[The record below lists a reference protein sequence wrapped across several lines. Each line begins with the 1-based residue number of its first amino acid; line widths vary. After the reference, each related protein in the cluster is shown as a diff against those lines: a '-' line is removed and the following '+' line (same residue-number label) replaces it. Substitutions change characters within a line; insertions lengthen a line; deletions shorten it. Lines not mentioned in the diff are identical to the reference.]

1 MKKNGRV
8 RGTVSR
14 FFSFSTPVRA
24 DRNMKSSWLRIVNC
38 KPNEYPF
45 SKKKKR
51 KKKKERKKR
60 KEKNRLGFSQFQ
72 DNLKT
77 FSGQFVR
84 NFRLLF
90 LFVCLF
96 VCLLLLL
103 LLFFF
108 FGGGVNGK
116 RLEPS
121 VSLSEESGHN
131 QCEDA
136 VEI

>member
-51 KKKKERKKR
+51 KKKERKKEEKR
-60 KEKNRLGFSQFQ
+60 KEPIGIFAI
-72 DNLKT
+72 
-77 FSGQFVR
+77 SGQPQDIFRAVRTEFPFVV
-84 NFRLLF
+84 
-90 LFVCLF
+90 FVCLF
-96 VCLLLLL
+96 VCLLVVVVVVV
-103 LLFFF
+103 FFW
-108 FGGGVNGK
+108 GGGK
-116 RLEPS
+116 WK
-121 VSLSEESGHN
+121 
-131 QCEDA
+131 A
-136 VEI
+136 T